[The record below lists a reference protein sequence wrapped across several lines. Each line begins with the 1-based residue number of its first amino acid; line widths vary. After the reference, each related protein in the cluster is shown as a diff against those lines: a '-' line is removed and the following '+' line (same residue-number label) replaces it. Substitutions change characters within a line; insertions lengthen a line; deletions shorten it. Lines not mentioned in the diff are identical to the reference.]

1 MRSSN
6 PVFSRRGF
14 SRDNG
19 HAGFNAA
26 PQAGAATTGANP
38 FAQGTAA
45 NPYATNPYAQQ
56 GTQPGAPAPAR
67 TDAMTIDDVVT
78 RTAMTLGLVVV
89 AAAIAWWVMPVDQA
103 NLGSAYG
110 VAIGAA
116 IIGFVLSLVNSF
128 KRRPSPALILTYA
141 AFEGVFLGI
150 VSNIVSVYVAPGA
163 AMQAVLGTMAV
174 FAGVLIAYRTGLIR
188 VTRRFYGFVMAA
200 AIGSAV
206 APTHQERAPRP
217 APCAGPRP
225 ACAARERHA
234 ARRRRRPWQRRWSA
248 TGQMTWRSLTTPGF
262 NRYPRLPTSAWPVPV
277 PAVSALRHEMD
288 RSFGPRFIPIS
299 AVTWENDSPP
309 GRRSHPGGDSVTV
322 GARCDSDTPW

>member
-26 PQAGAATTGANP
+26 PQAGAAATGANP

-45 NPYATNPYAQQ
+45 NPYATNPYAQ
-56 GTQPGAPAPAR
+56 GTQPGAPAR

-128 KRRPSPALILTYA
+128 KRRPSPPLILLYA

-150 VSNIVSVYVAPGA
+150 VSNIVSIYVAPGA

-200 AIGSAV
+200 AIGFMLLMMVNLLFAV
-206 APTHQERAPRP
+206 FGGGDGLGFRSGALGIIFGIVAIVIGACILALNFKQVEDGIAYGAPREE
-217 APCAGPRP
+217 AWL
-225 ACAARERHA
+225 AAF
-234 ARRRRRPWQRRWSA
+234 
-248 TGQMTWRSLTTPGF
+248 GLTVTLVWI
-262 NRYPRLPTSAWPVPV
+262 YIEMLRLVAI
-277 PAVSALRHEMD
+277 LQ
-288 RSFGPRFIPIS
+288 
-299 AVTWENDSPP
+299 
-309 GRRSHPGGDSVTV
+309 GD
-322 GARCDSDTPW
+322 D

>member
-26 PQAGAATTGANP
+26 PQAGAAATGANP

-78 RTAMTLGLVVV
+78 RTAMTLGTVIV
-89 AAAIAWWVMPVDQA
+89 AAAIAWWVLPVDQA
-103 NLGSAYG
+103 NLGTAYG

-128 KRRPSPALILTYA
+128 KRRPSPPLILTYA

-200 AIGSAV
+200 AIGFMLLMMVNLLFAV
-206 APTHQERAPRP
+206 FGGGDGLGFRSGALGVVFGIVAIVIGACILALNFKQVEDGIAYGAPREE
-217 APCAGPRP
+217 AWL
-225 ACAARERHA
+225 AAF
-234 ARRRRRPWQRRWSA
+234 
-248 TGQMTWRSLTTPGF
+248 GLTVTLVWI
-262 NRYPRLPTSAWPVPV
+262 YIEMLRLVAILS
-277 PAVSALRHEMD
+277 
-288 RSFGPRFIPIS
+288 
-299 AVTWENDSPP
+299 
-309 GRRSHPGGDSVTV
+309 GD
-322 GARCDSDTPW
+322 D

>member
-26 PQAGAATTGANP
+26 PQAGAAATGANP

-56 GTQPGAPAPAR
+56 DTQPGAPAPAR

-78 RTAMTLGLVVV
+78 RTAMTLGTVIV
-89 AAAIAWWVMPVDQA
+89 AAAIAWWVLPVDQA
-103 NLGSAYG
+103 NLGTAYG
-110 VAIGAA
+110 VAIGAML
-116 IIGFVLSLVNSF
+116 IGFVLSLVNSF
-128 KRRPSPALILTYA
+128 KRRPSPPLILTYA

-200 AIGSAV
+200 AIGFMLLMMVNLLFAV
-206 APTHQERAPRP
+206 FGGGDGLGFRSGALGVVFGIVAIVIGACILALNFKQVEDGIAYGAPREE
-217 APCAGPRP
+217 AWL
-225 ACAARERHA
+225 AAF
-234 ARRRRRPWQRRWSA
+234 
-248 TGQMTWRSLTTPGF
+248 GLTVTLVWI
-262 NRYPRLPTSAWPVPV
+262 YIEMLRLVAILS
-277 PAVSALRHEMD
+277 
-288 RSFGPRFIPIS
+288 
-299 AVTWENDSPP
+299 
-309 GRRSHPGGDSVTV
+309 GD
-322 GARCDSDTPW
+322 D